1 MLYFTFGDE
10 VFAQRLK
17 DTHALLLQQNAT
29 VHAPLNPPPQQ
40 PSTPPSSHVSLLARW
55 QVGDV
60 YEAIT
65 EYAELMEDSQ
75 GNMDLFDFLAARFG

>member
-1 MLYFTFGDE
+1 
-10 VFAQRLK
+10 
-17 DTHALLLQQNAT
+17 
-29 VHAPLNPPPQQ
+29 
-40 PSTPPSSHVSLLARW
+40 LAK
-55 QVGDV
+55 VGDV

>member
-1 MLYFTFGDE
+1 M
-10 VFAQRLK
+10 FAQRLR

-29 VHAPLNPPPQQ
+29 VRTTQPICSPPLPL
-40 PSTPPSSHVSLLARW
+40 HSLRHPRLTFLCWRALAK
-55 QVGDV
+55 VGDV